1 MQQQQQQSQTHMKS
15 KYRKQRYGITDSA
28 IYAPSMITRSITIS
42 IISIGQNLDETIR
55 QKIQDDYEG
64 KCVIE
69 GYIKPGS
76 SKIVSYSSGIVRGGN
91 IIFEVLFECETCV
104 PVEGMKINCIA
115 INITKAGIRAD
126 IANTRPSPAIVFITR
141 DHHYNVDYFNTIK
154 EGDSFVAIVIG
165 QRFELNDRFVSIIAK
180 LEVSN
185 DYKRSMKYQK
195 KMSMNSSQKQYDNHS
210 KKAYI
215 IEEDE
220 NKDNAETEN
229 NVDYLKGISNIQLP
243 QIRKKT
249 DKKIEKKVDDNN
261 DINPLEKVKLTTA
274 NIEDDIIPEY
284 DFDEEED
291 DIEEPEEDA
300 EDYGDEYV
308 EMTNKPKSKIARIE
322 DSDEDD

>member
-1 MQQQQQQSQTHMKS
+1 
-15 KYRKQRYGITDSA
+15 
-28 IYAPSMITRSITIS
+28 MITRSITIS

-91 IIFEVLFECETCV
+91 IIFEVLFECETCL

-185 DYKRSMKYQK
+185 DYKRSMKHQK
-195 KMSMNSSQKQYDNHS
+195 NMSMNASQKQYDHNS
-210 KKAYI
+210 KKSYI

-220 NKDNAETEN
+220 NKDNVETEH

-249 DKKIEKKVDDNN
+249 DKKIVKKVDDI
-261 DINPLEKVKLTTA
+261 DINPPEKVKLTTA

-284 DFDEEED
+284 DFEEEEEEED

-308 EMTNKPKSKIARIE
+308 EITNKPKSKIARIE
-322 DSDEDD
+322 DSDEED